1 MKVLTVFGTRPEA
14 IKMCP
19 LVLELRKHSNIECIV
34 CLTGQHREMLRQV
47 MDSFGI
53 VEDYNLDIM
62 KNRQTLTTIT
72 TSVLKKLEPILIKVK
87 PDVVLGLSIITH
99 TNVTAIVSIAVL
111 DMVNNVKALTAP
123 RINSSST
130 DFFQLN

>member
-72 TSVLKKLEPILIKVK
+72 TLWLVLQLQLQFPSRKQQRLA
-87 PDVVLGLSIITH
+87 SSNQMII
-99 TNVTAIVSIAVL
+99 
-111 DMVNNVKALTAP
+111 
-123 RINSSST
+123 
-130 DFFQLN
+130 F